1 MLRSGFPLNEP
12 ANANAK
18 IIVAGANFGCG
29 SSREHAVWSLYDHGI
44 RAVIASSFG
53 DIFEANALKN
63 GLLPIRQEPEVVYR
77 LQQQLRDQP
86 GAVMTIDLALQV
98 LLGPDG
104 QSYMF
109 SIQPFARHCLLE
121 GIDEIDYTLSQMATI
136 EDFERTLTLN

>member
-1 MLRSGFPLNEP
+1 
-12 ANANAK
+12 
-18 IIVAGANFGCG
+18 
-29 SSREHAVWSLYDHGI
+29 
-44 RAVIASSFG
+44 
-53 DIFEANALKN
+53 LKN
-63 GLLPIRQEPEVVYR
+63 GLLPIRQEPAVVDR

-104 QSYMF
+104 QSYPF

-136 EDFERTLTLN
+136 EAFERTLTLN